1 MDEATIDNPEPDED
15 GFVDEPDHLIPLAEG
30 GPAAGPRRRA
40 APVVTLREVFRWLP
54 PILVAIAAA
63 TYAVYFARLTIR
75 HHNGFG
81 TAGFDIGLYDQGLW
95 LLSRFRSPFVT
106 IMGRNLFG
114 DHSSFILLPL
124 VPFYWFGAGASFLLA
139 VQSIALGSTAIPVYL
154 TVRRLLSSRWAACG
168 LAIAFLLQ
176 PSLGWTNAENF
187 HPDSLVAPLLM
198 TAIWAMVARRWRWF
212 LVFGVLAT
220 LVKEDTLL
228 VIIPLGLYAWARFGR
243 GEAALPMSDED
254 ASDEDGSDED
264 GSDEDG
270 SGVDGSGVV
279 QRWNA
284 DRNRSGLLLAGWSLL
299 WTGFSLVLLRSLN
312 SVGSL
317 NAWRIPFGGPKGVIE
332 TAFKQPGVLWNYLVK
347 GIDYP
352 GENPDNRRM
361 WYLWKLLSPV
371 VFLIARA
378 PLECCLFVLVVGLNI
393 ISNFFYQ
400 YNIEYH
406 YTVIIL
412 PGLFFATTMAITRI
426 KRVRWRRTAIV
437 GVVASCLW
445 TGYLWGPS
453 PLSARP
459 SPWSTDRAPWVA
471 EGRALLR
478 QVPPNVPIS
487 VFYGY
492 VPHIAHRVEVYQFP
506 VPWRDSYYRLPGDET
521 AQIRPLRDR
530 IEWVITRDVES
541 SPDATVREAYNDM
554 IKDFELVDQQGT
566 GRLFRRRG
574 LGGSRDGV
582 APVTVP
588 PIPITTVVVSPVPT
602 TPPAASVPSVPTTP
616 PVASAPPIATASPA
630 PVSVVS
636 EGVAGPDVTPPVTAA
651 TMP

>member
-1 MDEATIDNPEPDED
+1 MDEATIDNPKPDED
-15 GFVDEPDHLIPLAEG
+15 EFVDEPDHPIPLAEG
-30 GPAAGPRRRA
+30 APAAGGTRRSFPA
-40 APVVTLREVFRWLP
+40 VTVRDVLGWLP
-54 PILVAIAAA
+54 PVLVAIGAA

-154 TVRRLLSSRWAACG
+154 TVRRLLSSQWAACG

-198 TAIWAMVARRWRWF
+198 TAIWAMVARRWRLF

-243 GEAALPMSDED
+243 DEAAPPMSDED
-254 ASDEDGSDED
+254 GT
-264 GSDEDG
+264 
-270 SGVDGSGVV
+270 GVV

-284 DRNRSGLLLAGWSLL
+284 DRNRAGLLLAGWSLL

-317 NAWRIPFGGPKGVIE
+317 NAWRIPFGGPKGVVE
-332 TAFKQPGVLWNYLVK
+332 TAFKQPGLLWNYLVK

-352 GENPDNRRM
+352 GDKPDNRRM

-412 PGLFFATTMAITRI
+412 PGLFFATAMAITRI
-426 KRVRWRRTAIV
+426 RRVRWRRMAIV
-437 GVVASCLW
+437 GVAASCLW

-478 QVPPNVPIS
+478 QVPPDVPIS

-530 IEWVITRDVES
+530 IDWVITRDVES

-574 LGGSRDGV
+574 HGGSGDGV

-588 PIPITTVVVSPVPT
+588 PIPIPTVVVS
-602 TPPAASVPSVPTTP
+602 SVATTP
-616 PVASAPPIATASPA
+616 PVASAPPIAAASPA

-636 EGVAGPDVTPPVTAA
+636 EGVAGPDVTPAVTAA

>member
-1 MDEATIDNPEPDED
+1 MDEATIDNPERDVD
-15 GFVDEPDHLIPLAEG
+15 GLVG
-30 GPAAGPRRRA
+30 GPDDPNPLGEGAPNPAQTRRGAHRRSAPAVTVRA
-40 APVVTLREVFRWLP
+40 VTVRDVFRWLP
-54 PILVAIAAA
+54 PVLVATAAA
-63 TYAVYFARLTIR
+63 AYAVYFSRLTIR

-139 VQSIALGSTAIPVYL
+139 VQSIALGSSAIPVYL

-176 PSLGWTNAENF
+176 PSLAWTNAENF
-187 HPDSLVAPLLM
+187 HPDSLIAPLLM
-198 TAIWAMVARRWRWF
+198 TAIWAMVARRWRLF

-220 LVKEDTLL
+220 LVKEDTLF

-243 GEAALPMSDED
+243 DESSFS
-254 ASDEDGSDED
+254 ASDGDG
-264 GSDEDG
+264 GC
-270 SGVDGSGVV
+270 VA
-279 QRWNA
+279 RWNA
-284 DRNRSGLLLAGWSLL
+284 GRNRSGLLLAGWSLL

-332 TAFKQPGVLWNYLVK
+332 TAFKQPGLLWNYLVK

-361 WYLWKLLSPV
+361 WYLWKLFSPV

-378 PLECCLFVLVVGLNI
+378 PIECGLFVLVVGLNI

-406 YTVIIL
+406 YTVVIL
-412 PGLFFATTMAITRI
+412 PGLFFATSMAITRI
-426 KRVRWRRTAIV
+426 QGLRWRRMAVI
-437 GVVASCLW
+437 GVTASCLW
-445 TGYLWGPS
+445 TGYVWGPS

-492 VPHIAHRVEVYQFP
+492 VPHIAHRAEVYQFP

-541 SPDATVREAYNDM
+541 SPDATVRDAYNDM

-574 LGGSRDGV
+574 MGGSGDGV
-582 APVTVP
+582 AAVPVA
-588 PIPITTVVVSPVPT
+588 PIPVAPIPTPSVAVVVSPVPAV
-602 TPPAASVPSVPTTP
+602 PPTLDV
-616 PVASAPPIATASPA
+616 SAR
-630 PVSVVS
+630 
-636 EGVAGPDVTPPVTAA
+636 
-651 TMP
+651 

>member
-1 MDEATIDNPEPDED
+1 MDEVTIDNPELDEH
-15 GFVDEPDHLIPLAEG
+15 GFGDEPNHPGQLGE
-30 GPAAGPRRRA
+30 RRIA
-40 APVVTLREVFRWLP
+40 APRTHRGAPDVTVKEVFRWLP
-54 PILVAIAAA
+54 PVLVAIAAA

-176 PSLGWTNAENF
+176 PSLAWTNAENF

-198 TAIWAMVARRWRWF
+198 TAIWAMVARRWRLF

-228 VIIPLGLYAWARFGR
+228 VMVPLGLYAWARFGR
-243 GEAALPMSDED
+243 HELLLPAAD
-254 ASDEDGSDED
+254 ADANSVATG
-264 GSDEDG
+264 
-270 SGVDGSGVV
+270 
-279 QRWNA
+279 WNVG
-284 DRNRSGLLLAGWSLL
+284 RNRAGLLLAGWSLL

-317 NAWRIPFGGPKGVIE
+317 NAWRIPFGGPRGVIE
-332 TAFKQPGVLWNYLVK
+332 TAFKQPGLLWNYLVK

-361 WYLWKLLSPV
+361 WYLWKLFSPV
-371 VFLIARA
+371 LFLIARA

-412 PGLFFATTMAITRI
+412 PGVFFATSMAIARI
-426 KRVRWRRTAIV
+426 HRIRWRRMAII
-437 GVVASCLW
+437 GVTASCLW

-459 SPWSTDRAPWVA
+459 SPWATDQAPWVA

-521 AQIRPLRDR
+521 AQIRPLRDH

-541 SPDATVREAYNDM
+541 SPDATVRDAYNEM
-554 IKDFELVDQQGT
+554 IKDFELVDLQGT

-574 LGGSRDGV
+574 LGGSGDGV

-588 PIPITTVVVSPVPT
+588 PIPPPSSTVVVVSPVPT
-602 TPPAASVPSVPTTP
+602 
-616 PVASAPPIATASPA
+616 APPIAASLPA
-630 PVSVVS
+630 PVSVVP
-636 EGVAGPDVTPPVTAA
+636 GAVAGPAATPAATSAVTSAVTSKVTSA

>member
-1 MDEATIDNPEPDED
+1 MDEATIDNPGPDED
-15 GFVDEPDHLIPLAEG
+15 GLVDEPDHLIPLAEG
-30 GPAAGPRRRA
+30 GPAEGPRRRV
-40 APVVTLREVFRWLP
+40 APAVTVGDVFRWLP
-54 PILVAIAAA
+54 PVLVAIGAA

-176 PSLGWTNAENF
+176 PSLAWTNAENF

-198 TAIWAMVARRWRWF
+198 TGIWAMVARRWRLF
-212 LVFGVLAT
+212 LLFGVLAT

-228 VIIPLGLYAWARFGR
+228 VIVPLGLYAWVRFGR
-243 GEAALPMSDED
+243 EAAPPMSDED
-254 ASDEDGSDED
+254 GA
-264 GSDEDG
+264 
-270 SGVDGSGVV
+270 GVV
-279 QRWNA
+279 RRWHEG
-284 DRNRSGLLLAGWSLL
+284 RNRAGLILAGWSLL
-299 WTGFSLVLLRSLN
+299 WTGFSLVLLRTLN

-332 TAFKQPGVLWNYLVK
+332 TAFKQPDLLWDYLVK

-352 GENPDNRRM
+352 GESPDNRRM
-361 WYLWKLLSPV
+361 WYLWKLFSPV

-378 PLECCLFVLVVGLNI
+378 PLECCLFALVVGLNI

-426 KRVRWRRTAIV
+426 RRLRWRRMAIA
-437 GVVASCLW
+437 GVAASCLW

-459 SPWSTDRAPWVA
+459 SPWSTDRAPWVV

-478 QVPPNVPIS
+478 QVPPDVPLS

-530 IEWVITRDVES
+530 IDWVITRDVES
-541 SPDATVREAYNDM
+541 SPDATVRDAYNDM
-554 IKDFELVDQQGT
+554 IKEFELVDQQGT

-574 LGGSRDGV
+574 LDGSGNGV

-588 PIPITTVVVSPVPT
+588 PIPVPSAASVVVPPVPT
-602 TPPAASVPSVPTTP
+602 AAPT
-616 PVASAPPIATASPA
+616 ASAPPIVASSPS

-636 EGVAGPDVTPPVTAA
+636 EGVGGPRETPAVTSA
-651 TMP
+651 TLA

>member
-1 MDEATIDNPEPDED
+1 
-15 GFVDEPDHLIPLAEG
+15 
-30 GPAAGPRRRA
+30 
-40 APVVTLREVFRWLP
+40 
-54 PILVAIAAA
+54 
-63 TYAVYFARLTIR
+63 
-75 HHNGFG
+75 
-81 TAGFDIGLYDQGLW
+81 
-95 LLSRFRSPFVT
+95 
-106 IMGRNLFG
+106 MGRNLFG

-139 VQSIALGSTAIPVYL
+139 VQSIALGSTVIPVYL

-168 LAIAFLLQ
+168 LAVAFLLQ
-176 PSLGWTNAENF
+176 PSLAWTNAENF
-187 HPDSLVAPLLM
+187 HPDSIVAPLLM
-198 TAIWAMVARRWRWF
+198 TAIWAMVARRWRLF

-228 VIIPLGLYAWARFGR
+228 VIVPLGLYAWLRFGR
-243 GEAALPMSDED
+243 DEVASPAPD
-254 ASDEDGSDED
+254 ADGTDVAE
-264 GSDEDG
+264 
-270 SGVDGSGVV
+270 
-279 QRWNA
+279 QRA
-284 DRNRSGLLLAGWSLL
+284 GRNHAGLLLAGWSLL

-332 TAFKQPGVLWNYLVK
+332 TAFKQPGLLWNYLVK

-352 GENPDNRRM
+352 GETPDNRRM
-361 WYLWKLLSPV
+361 WYLWKLFSPV

-412 PGLFFATTMAITRI
+412 PGLFFATCMGVMRI
-426 KRVRWRRTAIV
+426 RRSRWRKTAIV
-437 GVVASCLW
+437 AVLASCLW

-478 QVPPNVPIS
+478 QVPPDVPIS

-492 VPHIAHRVEVYQFP
+492 VPHIAHRTEVYQFP
-506 VPWRDSYYRLPGDET
+506 VPWRDSYYGLPGDET
-521 AQIRPLRDR
+521 AKIRPLRDHVD
-530 IEWVITRDVES
+530 WVITRDVEN
-541 SPDATVREAYNDM
+541 SPDPTVREAYNDM
-554 IKDFELVDQQGT
+554 IQDFELVDQRGT

-574 LGGSRDGV
+574 LGGSANGA
-582 APVTVP
+582 APVTVA
-588 PIPITTVVVSPVPT
+588 PIPMPSAPVVVVPI
-602 TPPAASVPSVPTTP
+602 
-616 PVASAPPIATASPA
+616 APPIASAPAPAPILALSPA
-630 PVSVVS
+630 PLSVIS
-636 EGVAGPDVTPPVTAA
+636 ETVAGPASTPGA
-651 TMP
+651 TSATLP

>member
-1 MDEATIDNPEPDED
+1 MDEATIESDDLDRVANGIVDRPDLADLPGD
-15 GFVDEPDHLIPLAEG
+15 GPPVPDGTLGAL
-30 GPAAGPRRRA
+30 PA
-40 APVVTLREVFRWLP
+40 VTVADVFRWLP

-63 TYAVYFARLTIR
+63 TYAVYFSRLTIR

-114 DHSSFILLPL
+114 DHSSFVLLPL

-176 PSLGWTNAENF
+176 PSLAWTNAENF

-212 LVFGVLAT
+212 LLFGVLAT

-243 GEAALPMSDED
+243 DEAAPPMSDED
-254 ASDEDGSDED
+254 GA
-264 GSDEDG
+264 
-270 SGVDGSGVV
+270 GVV
-279 QRWNA
+279 PRWYEG
-284 DRNRSGLLLAGWSLL
+284 RNRAGLILAGWSLL
-299 WTGFSLVLLRSLN
+299 WTGFSLVLLRTLN

-317 NAWRIPFGGPKGVIE
+317 NAWRIPFGGPKGVVE
-332 TAFKQPGVLWNYLVK
+332 TAFKQPGLLWNYLVK

-352 GENPDNRRM
+352 GERPDNRRV
-361 WYLWKLLSPV
+361 WYLWKLFSPV

-426 KRVRWRRTAIV
+426 RRARFRRMAIV
-437 GVVASCLW
+437 GVAASCLW

-478 QVPPNVPIS
+478 QVPPDVPIS

-506 VPWRDSYYRLPGDET
+506 VPWRDSYFRLPGDET

-541 SPDATVREAYNDM
+541 SPDATVRDAYNDM

-574 LGGSRDGV
+574 LGGSGGGV

-588 PIPITTVVVSPVPT
+588 PIPVPAAATVVVPPVPT
-602 TPPAASVPSVPTTP
+602 
-616 PVASAPPIATASPA
+616 APPIASPPA
-630 PVSVVS
+630 VSS
-636 EGVAGPDVTPPVTAA
+636 A
-651 TMP
+651 TLP

>member
-1 MDEATIDNPEPDED
+1 MDEATIDNPATIENVAPDED
-15 GFVDEPDHLIPLAEG
+15 ETIDEPDHPSLHGQGGLLAARE
-30 GPAAGPRRRA
+30 RRA
-40 APVVTLREVFRWLP
+40 APAVTIRDVIRWLP
-54 PILVAIAAA
+54 PVLVAIAGV

-168 LAIAFLLQ
+168 LAVAFLLQ
-176 PSLGWTNAENF
+176 PSLAWTNAENF
-187 HPDSLVAPLLM
+187 HPDSVVAPLLM
-198 TAIWAMVARRWRWF
+198 TAIWAMVARRWRLF

-243 GEAALPMSDED
+243 NEVASPAPD
-254 ASDEDGSDED
+254 AEGT
-264 GSDEDG
+264 
-270 SGVDGSGVV
+270 GVV
-279 QRWNA
+279 EHRA
-284 DRNRSGLLLAGWSLL
+284 GRNRAGLLLAGWSLL

-317 NAWRIPFGGPKGVIE
+317 NAWRIPFGGPRGVIE
-332 TAFKQPGVLWNYLVK
+332 TAFKQPGLLWNYLVK

-352 GENPDNRRM
+352 GETPDNRRM
-361 WYLWKLLSPV
+361 WYLWKLFSPV
-371 VFLIARA
+371 VFLVARA
-378 PLECCLFVLVVGLNI
+378 PLECSLFVLVVGLNI

-412 PGLFFATTMAITRI
+412 PGLFFATAMAITRI
-426 KRVRWRRTAIV
+426 RRSRWRKTAIV
-437 GVVASCLW
+437 GVVASCFW

-453 PLSARP
+453 PLSAHP

-478 QVPPNVPIS
+478 QVPPDVPIS

-492 VPHIAHRVEVYQFP
+492 VPHIAHRTEVYQFP
-506 VPWRDSYYRLPGDET
+506 VPWRDSYYRLAGDET
-521 AQIRPLRDR
+521 AQIRPLRDH

-541 SPDATVREAYNDM
+541 SPDPSVREAYNDM
-554 IKDFELVDQQGT
+554 IKDFELVDQRGT

-574 LGGSRDGV
+574 QGGSANGV
-582 APVTVP
+582 APVTVA
-588 PIPITTVVVSPVPT
+588 PIPMPSTTAVVVSPIPT
-602 TPPAASVPSVPTTP
+602 APPI
-616 PVASAPPIATASPA
+616 ASAPPPAPIPASSPA

-636 EGVAGPDVTPPVTAA
+636 EAVAGPASSPAA
-651 TMP
+651 TSATLP

>member
-1 MDEATIDNPEPDED
+1 MDEATIDNPATIDNVELDED
-15 GFVDEPDHLIPLAEG
+15 GFVDEPDQPSPLG
-30 GPAAGPRRRA
+30 GGELAPARTHRA
-40 APVVTLREVFRWLP
+40 APAVTIRDVFRWLP
-54 PILVAIAAA
+54 PVLVSIAAV

-139 VQSIALGSTAIPVYL
+139 VQSVALGSTAIPVYL
-154 TVRRLLSSRWAACG
+154 TVRRLLESRWAACG

-198 TAIWAMVARRWRWF
+198 TAIWAMVARRWRLF

-243 GEAALPMSDED
+243 DESSLPPPD
-254 ASDEDGSDED
+254 ADGN
-264 GSDEDG
+264 
-270 SGVDGSGVV
+270 GVV

-284 DRNRSGLLLAGWSLL
+284 GRDRAGLVLAGWSLL

-332 TAFKQPGVLWNYLVK
+332 TAFKQPGLLWNYLVK
-347 GIDYP
+347 GVDYP
-352 GENPDNRRM
+352 GENPDSRRM
-361 WYLWKLLSPV
+361 WYLWKLFSPV

-378 PLECCLFVLVVGLNI
+378 PLECCLFVLVVALNI

-406 YTVIIL
+406 YTVVIL

-426 KRVRWRRTAIV
+426 RRLRWRRMAIV
-437 GVVASCLW
+437 GVAASCLW

-459 SPWSTDRAPWVA
+459 SPWSSDRAPWVA
-471 EGRALLR
+471 EGRALLG
-478 QVPPNVPIS
+478 QVPPNVPIA

-521 AQIRPLRDR
+521 AQIRPLRDH

-541 SPDATVREAYNDM
+541 SPDPTVRDAYNEM

-574 LGGSRDGV
+574 LGGSANGI
-582 APVTVP
+582 APVTVAP
-588 PIPITTVVVSPVPT
+588 LPITAGTAVVVPPVATTPPSASAPLASLAAGPSPVPVNVT
-602 TPPAASVPSVPTTP
+602 
-616 PVASAPPIATASPA
+616 
-630 PVSVVS
+630 
-636 EGVAGPDVTPPVTAA
+636 VAGTADVAA
-651 TMP
+651 TPTSPTLP

>member
-1 MDEATIDNPEPDED
+1 MDEAIIDNRGLNED
-15 GFVDEPDHLIPLAEG
+15 GFVDEADSTSALGEQRIT
-30 GPAAGPRRRA
+30 AARTHRG
-40 APVVTLREVFRWLP
+40 APVVTLRDVFRWLP

-198 TAIWAMVARRWRWF
+198 TAIWAMVTSRWRLF

-228 VIIPLGLYAWARFGR
+228 VVIPLGLYAWARFGR
-243 GEAALPMSDED
+243 DEAAPPMSDED
-254 ASDEDGSDED
+254 GT
-264 GSDEDG
+264 
-270 SGVDGSGVV
+270 GVV

-347 GIDYP
+347 GVDYP
-352 GENPDNRRM
+352 GETPDNRRM
-361 WYLWKLLSPV
+361 WYLWKLLGPV

-378 PLECCLFVLVVGLNI
+378 PLECCLFVLVVGLNL

-426 KRVRWRRTAIV
+426 RRVRWRRTAIV
-437 GVVASCLW
+437 GVAASCLW

-453 PLSARP
+453 PLSAHP

-530 IEWVITRDVES
+530 IDWVITRDVES

-554 IKDFELVDQQGT
+554 IKDFELVDQRGT

-574 LGGSRDGV
+574 LAGYADGV

-588 PIPITTVVVSPVPT
+588 PIPITTVVVTPVATTPPVASVPLVPT
-602 TPPAASVPSVPTTP
+602 TPPAAS
-616 PVASAPPIATASPA
+616 APPIAAASPA

-636 EGVAGPDVTPPVTAA
+636 QGLAGPDVTPAVTAA